1 MRGQRR
7 IAIYGGSFDPVHLG
21 HLAVA
26 SETLQLFEIDR
37 LLFLPARQAPHKL
50 EREVTAPLHRYA
62 MLALATQHQQQML
75 VSTYEL
81 ALPERCY
88 TVDTLAHFKTEMGET
103 TEQFFIMGADSWSEI
118 TTWREWQKVLNMTN
132 HIVVTRP
139 GYEVKVDQVGELTSQ
154 VVDVR
159 GWTTLQVSQALSESN
174 SPKIYITDVAMVDVS
189 ATEIRNAARLGRD
202 EKLATMVPQPVADYI
217 TKYELYK
224 NSNET

>member
-1 MRGQRR
+1 
-7 IAIYGGSFDPVHLG
+7 
-21 HLAVA
+21 
-26 SETLQLFEIDR
+26 
-37 LLFLPARQAPHKL
+37 
-50 EREVTAPLHRYA
+50 
-62 MLALATQHQQQML
+62 
-75 VSTYEL
+75 
-81 ALPERCY
+81 
-88 TVDTLAHFKTEMGET
+88 MGET

-118 TTWREWQKVLNMTN
+118 TTWCEWQKVLNMTN